1 MRTKEN
7 FWARL
12 CPKLPQYYIQIM
24 TMVLLCGCMV
34 MPAFAVDD
42 MWTVARRCLK
52 IGNVPNGEGFFRQTK
67 PIFLGILGVFQGKL
81 EKYGGK
87 RATGWV

>member
-42 MWTVARRCLK
+42 MWTVSNR
-52 IGNVPNGEGFFRQTK
+52 IIVD
-67 PIFLGILGVFQGKL
+67 V
-81 EKYGGK
+81 
-87 RATGWV
+87 